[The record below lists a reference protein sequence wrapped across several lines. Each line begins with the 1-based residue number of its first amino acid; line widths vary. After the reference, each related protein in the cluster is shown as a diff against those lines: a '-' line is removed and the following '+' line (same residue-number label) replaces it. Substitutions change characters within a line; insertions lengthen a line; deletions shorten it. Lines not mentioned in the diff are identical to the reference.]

1 MASGSERIKQ
11 LFKKYGK
18 IALGVHLCVYGTFLT
33 GERRRG
39 GRQPRRCGKLCTCS
53 CRAVSFLRV
62 SKLTCLHFRA
72 LPRWPGCYIAID
84 NHVDVR
90 TPLQKIGLLSS
101 ECCHWLLPLPG
112 GATQVLCL
120 DTSAT
125 TLLHAPLA
133 LPAHQLLV
141 SPPPALLPFAE
152 EKYDDAAAEG
162 AEAEAQADAQN
173 KGWMDKV
180 LTGGSSTLA
189 LAFLCN
195 KALFPV
201 RTPITLGLTPVVA
214 R

>member
-1 MASGSERIKQ
+1 MLSLAAAVAGWCDTGASASPPP
-11 LFKKYGK
+11 
-18 IALGVHLCVYGTFLT
+18 T
-33 GERRRG
+33 
-39 GRQPRRCGKLCTCS
+39 
-53 CRAVSFLRV
+53 
-62 SKLTCLHFRA
+62 
-72 LPRWPGCYIAID
+72 
-84 NHVDVR
+84 
-90 TPLQKIGLLSS
+90 
-101 ECCHWLLPLPG
+101 
-112 GATQVLCL
+112 
-120 DTSAT
+120 T
-125 TLLHAPLA
+125 TLPHAPLA
-133 LPAHQLLV
+133 LPAYQLFRLTL
-141 SPPPALLPFAE
+141 PALLPFAE